1 MTDFVKNWLADVRG
15 AEYGFFKAVVQALES
30 FNEGD
35 TNSLGK
41 LLCITHG
48 KTCKRLKIVEKDRMP
63 YAAPLKR
70 ILEHSLEG
78 VTYKF
83 DKSKDFGVVFD
94 RGANGGVSVDRIGA
108 LRVLGGKT
116 VRDKAFKDA
125 FPAIKKTDTK
135 PREDK
140 SVVVSGIKSAKKNGM
155 TMEKYM
161 AMVTAMWNE
170 TVVEGEEPA
179 H

>member
-1 MTDFVKNWLADVRG
+1 MTDFVKNWLSDVRG

-30 FNEGD
+30 FNDGD
-35 TNSLGK
+35 SNSLGK

-48 KTCKRLKIVEKDRMP
+48 KTCKRLKVVEKDRMP
-63 YAAPLKR
+63 YAVPLKR
-70 ILEHSLEG
+70 ILDHSLEG

-94 RGANGGVSVDRIGA
+94 RGDNGGVSSARIEA

-116 VRDKAFKDA
+116 IRDKAFKEA
-125 FPAIKKTDTK
+125 FPAIKKPDTK

-140 SVVVSGIKSAKKNGM
+140 AVVVSAIKAAKKNGM
-155 TMEKYM
+155 DMDKCM
-161 AMVTAMWNE
+161 AMISALWNE
-170 TVVEGEEPA
+170 TLVEGEEPK

>member
-1 MTDFVKNWLADVRG
+1 MTDHVKSWLSDVRG

-48 KTCKRLKIVEKDRMP
+48 KTCKRLKVVEKDRMP
-63 YAAPLKR
+63 YATPLKR
-70 ILEHSLEG
+70 ILDHALEG

-94 RGANGGVSVDRIGA
+94 RGDNGGVSPDRIEA
-108 LRVLGGKT
+108 LRVLGTKT
-116 VRDKAFKDA
+116 IRDKAFKDA
-125 FPAIKKTDTK
+125 FPAVKKTETK

-140 SVVVSGIKSAKKNGM
+140 AVAVSAIKAAKKNGM
-155 TMEKYM
+155 ELAKYV
-161 AMVTAMWNE
+161 AMITAMWNE
-170 TVVEGEEPA
+170 TAVEGEEPSF
-179 H
+179 

>member
-1 MTDFVKNWLADVRG
+1 MTNHVNNWLSNMRG

-30 FNEGD
+30 FNDGD
-35 TNSLGK
+35 KNSLGK

-48 KTCKRLKIVEKDRMP
+48 RTCKRLKIVEKDRMP
-63 YAAPLKR
+63 YATPLKR
-70 ILEHSLEG
+70 ILDHALEN

-83 DKSKDFGVVFD
+83 DKDQDFGVVFVKGD
-94 RGANGGVSVDRIGA
+94 NGGVSSDRIEA
-108 LRVLGGKT
+108 LRMLGAKT
-116 VRDKAFKDA
+116 IRDKAFKET
-125 FPAIKKTDTK
+125 FPAIKKTEVK

-140 SVVVSGIKSAKKNGM
+140 AVVVSGIKSAKKNGM
-155 TMEKYM
+155 AMEKYM

-170 TVVEGEEPA
+170 TVVEGEEPT